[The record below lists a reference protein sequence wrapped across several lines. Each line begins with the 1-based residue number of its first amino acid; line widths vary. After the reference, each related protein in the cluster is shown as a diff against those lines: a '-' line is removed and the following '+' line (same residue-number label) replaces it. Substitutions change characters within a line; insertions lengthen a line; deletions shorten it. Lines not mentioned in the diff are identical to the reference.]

1 MGQGLILVRNRR
13 RACRGGPDG
22 RLTGWRTPC
31 RTALYRRRNARGQAG
46 RRPDFQGRIGHRS
59 RSRSSAR
66 RFAASKGL

>member
-13 RACRGGPDG
+13 RACCGGPDG

-31 RTALYRRRNARGQAG
+31 RTALRRRRNARGQAG
-46 RRPDFQGRIGHRS
+46 RRPDFRGRIGRQP

-66 RFAASKGL
+66 RFIPSKGI